1 MKKLFLGLFIFITV
15 SAFAD
20 ENKKGYFDVHEQGW
34 HWYKATPEGKAEG
47 EKEGKPN
54 SSEKAKSL
62 TPMEELKQ
70 YQKRLEEAKALVVMH
85 PNRENIAQYQ

>member
-34 HWYKATPEGKAEG
+34 HWYKAPPE
-47 EKEGKPN
+47 
-54 SSEKAKSL
+54 
-62 TPMEELKQ
+62 
-70 YQKRLEEAKALVVMH
+70 
-85 PNRENIAQYQ
+85 